1 MDDLTYVGGGFAW
14 APEVDQ
20 HLDNAAGPGAE
31 IREGQIAEEEVYGHV
46 QLRVHQEEEDNG

>member
-1 MDDLTYVGGGFAW
+1 MDDLTYVGGDFAW
-14 APEVDQ
+14 APDVDQ